1 MRNERGKQGQTD
13 GKAKGSGIAA
23 RTLPPAQLPF
33 VKTETQGAMV
43 SVVRRCLL
51 LSDFRL
57 RVFLKGVSS
66 QLELGWFRSNVP
78 QRMRL
83 AFGRA
88 VPKIERGGVS
98 LSRNL

>member
-1 MRNERGKQGQTD
+1 MRNERGKKGRTE
-13 GKAKGSGIAA
+13 GKAKESGIAA
-23 RTLPPAQLPF
+23 RTLPPAQVPF
-33 VKTETQGAMV
+33 LKTETQGAMV
-43 SVVRRCLL
+43 FVVSRCLL
-51 LSDFRL
+51 LWDFRL

-83 AFGRA
+83 AFGKT
-88 VPKIERGGVS
+88 VPKVERGGVF